1 MISSFSRLAILI
13 PTFNPNQKLVDLVL
27 ELSTYDW
34 NEIIIINDGSSTE
47 SQIFFDDLHKIKNV
61 YILTH
66 ASNQGKGAALKS
78 GIGYLKN
85 KKINLDGLITA
96 DSDGQHLT
104 KDIEKIAKTA
114 TLRKND
120 VIFGVRSFDKGTPLK
135 SKFGNNIT
143 KYLLY
148 LFNGISIDD
157 SQTGLRYLPNSIFS
171 NLLMLPGNKYEYEL
185 ECLYTIRKL
194 GYNITQI
201 QIKTVYIEGNS
212 GSHFRPLID
221 SARIY
226 LVFARFSLSSLL
238 SFGLD
243 MSIFAFFLSYLDS
256 IFAATIMAR
265 VISGIFNFTLNRTYV
280 FRTNHSRGIIKDSIG
295 YFILWAT
302 LAIASGIIVSS
313 AQGLEAYIIIPF
325 KVGVDLLLFFIAFY
339 VQKNLIFRVK

>member
-1 MISSFSRLAILI
+1 MKGLLS
-13 PTFNPNQKLVDLVL
+13 QL
-27 ELSTYDW
+27 ENTLGSLSD
-34 NEIIIINDGSSTE
+34 NSDTE
-47 SQIFFDDLHKIKNV
+47 
-61 YILTH
+61 
-66 ASNQGKGAALKS
+66 
-78 GIGYLKN
+78 
-85 KKINLDGLITA
+85 
-96 DSDGQHLT
+96 
-104 KDIEKIAKTA
+104 
-114 TLRKND
+114 
-120 VIFGVRSFDKGTPLK
+120 
-135 SKFGNNIT
+135 
-143 KYLLY
+143 
-148 LFNGISIDD
+148 FNGISIDD

-185 ECLYTIRKL
+185 ECLYAIRKL

-212 GSHFRPLID
+212 GSHFRPIID

-280 FRTNHSRGIIKDSIG
+280 FRINHSRGIIKESIS

-302 LAIASGIIVSS
+302 LAITSGLIVSS